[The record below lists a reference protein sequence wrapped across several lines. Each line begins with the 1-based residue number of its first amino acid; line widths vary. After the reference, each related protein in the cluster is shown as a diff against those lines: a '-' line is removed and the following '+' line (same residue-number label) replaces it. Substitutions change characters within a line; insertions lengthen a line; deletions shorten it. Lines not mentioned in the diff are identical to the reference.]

1 MLPPGI
7 PRLAVEAGA
16 TAGWRAYV
24 GAHDDP
30 HAAVVGMDTF
40 GESAPATA
48 LFPHFGFTVDAVAA
62 AARTPRVIDGDCNM
76 RFPPYIGAWS

>member
-1 MLPPGI
+1 MPGAQAVLPPGI
-7 PRLAVEAGA
+7 ARLAVEAGA

-24 GAHDDP
+24 GANDDP

-62 AARTPRVIDGDCNM
+62 AARKV
-76 RFPPYIGAWS
+76 ASA